1 MEVAALIDIYTS
13 VLGWTLY
20 DRLWEAL
27 LGSGLAYLPF
37 LGAIVRHFAGSW
49 SEAGDAGAEA
59 SVRGLELQLLGM
71 IAVAALAGAPAVDL
85 KVADLTYTAACGDS
99 TVRGGATGTL
109 YDSTFNIGG
118 GAPAQVPVWWRAVMA
133 VAAGVSNVAVAALPC
148 STNLRQLNYRVDNTR
163 VADPA
168 LRRQLQQ
175 FDRDCYQ
182 PARAKFDRDHQNLP
196 PGYGPGDTDWAGS
209 RFFQDTGGYYDDPN
223 PNIAPRAGTEIP
235 GFPYDPGRDFEYG
248 GTPPASGFGKPT
260 CRQWWIDPS
269 VGLRKRLL
277 DQIDPKVL
285 TDLKSAAAAA
295 AKPPTAVQV
304 EDAQV
309 RRLFLTEARV
319 LAISGGSDPSW
330 LGLLFS
336 EPGDWLVGLARELP
350 SALATA
356 GTAYYAVEQRATF
369 YALQQAAPIGQSLI
383 LMAVYLCLPFVL
395 VFSSY
400 AVETALLAALGIF
413 ALRFLTALWALATW
427 IDSAM
432 TKALGIEWWHVTGDE
447 GIAKL
452 VAQMVG
458 ALLFMG
464 LPVVW
469 FLVLGWAGHHLA
481 ASGLA
486 GAMSEGVGRA
496 AGAGVRMGGKLLKG
510 VARAGK

>member
-71 IAVAALAGAPAVDL
+71 VAVAALAGAPAVDL
-85 KVADLTYTAACGDS
+85 KVADLTYTAACGS
-99 TVRGGATGTL
+99 TTVQGGATGTL

-118 GAPAQVPVWWRAVMA
+118 GAPAQVPVWWRAALA

-148 STNLRQLNYRVDNTR
+148 SANLRQLNYRVDNTR

-168 LRRQLQQ
+168 LRQQLQQ

-196 PGYGPGDTDWAGS
+196 AGYTPGDTDWAGS

-223 PNIAPRAGTEIP
+223 PNLAPRAGTEIP
-235 GFPYDPGRDFEYG
+235 GFPYDPGRDFEFD
-248 GTPPASGFGKPT
+248 GTPPASGLGKPT
-260 CRQWWIDPS
+260 CRQWWTDATA
-269 VGLRKRLL
+269 GLRKRLL

-285 TDLKSAAAAA
+285 AALKSAAGGAAT
-295 AKPPTAVQV
+295 PLYV
-304 EDAQV
+304 EDMQIRKLVNTTVSLAGITVPQAS
-309 RRLFLTEARV
+309 LPEAGTGGFSGWLAGFL
-319 LAISGGSDPSW
+319 G
-330 LGLLFS
+330 
-336 EPGDWLVGLARELP
+336 
-350 SALATA
+350 TA
-356 GTAYYAVEQRATF
+356 GTLYHGLEQRATF

-383 LMAVYLCLPFVL
+383 LMAIYLCLPFVL

-400 AVETALLAALGIF
+400 SVETALLAALGIF

-427 IDSAM
+427 IDSTM
-432 TKALGIEWWHVTGDE
+432 PKALGIDWFTQDADNG
-447 GIAKL
+447 
-452 VAQMVG
+452 VAAVVAEITG

-486 GAMSEGVGRA
+486 GAMSEGIGRA
-496 AGAGVRMGGKLLKG
+496 AGSGVRIGGKLLKG
-510 VARAGK
+510 VAGGRK

>member
-1 MEVAALIDIYTS
+1 MEVAALIDIYTT

-37 LGAIVRHFAGSW
+37 LGAIVRHFAGHW

-71 IAVAALAGAPAVDL
+71 VAVAALAGAPAVDI
-85 KVADLTYTAACGDS
+85 KVADLTYTAACGS
-99 TVRGGATGTL
+99 AAVQGGATGTL

-118 GAPAQVPVWWRAVMA
+118 GAPAQVPVWWRAAMA

-148 STNLRQLNYRVDNTR
+148 SANLRQLNYRVDNTR

-168 LRRQLQQ
+168 LRQQLQQ
-175 FDRDCYQ
+175 FDQDCYQ
-182 PARAKFDRDHQNLP
+182 PARAKFDRDHQSLP
-196 PGYGPGDTDWAGS
+196 PGYAPGDTDWAGS

-235 GFPYDPGRDFEYG
+235 GFPFDPGRDFEYG
-248 GTPPASGFGKPT
+248 GTPPASGLGKPT
-260 CRQWWIDPS
+260 CRQWWTDPS
-269 VGLRKRLL
+269 AGLRKRLL
-277 DQIDPKVL
+277 DQIDPQVL
-285 TDLKSAAAAA
+285 ADMKSAAGGAA
-295 AKPPTAVQV
+295 TSLYV
-304 EDAQV
+304 EDMQIRKLVDATV
-309 RRLFLTEARV
+309 SLAGITVPPAVSPGAGNGGFSGWLAGFL
-319 LAISGGSDPSW
+319 G
-330 LGLLFS
+330 
-336 EPGDWLVGLARELP
+336 
-350 SALATA
+350 TA
-356 GTAYYAVEQRATF
+356 GTLYHGLEQRATF

-383 LMAVYLCLPFVL
+383 LMAIYLCLPFVL

-400 AVETALLAALGIF
+400 SVETALLAALGIF

-427 IDSAM
+427 IDNTM
-432 TKALGIEWWHVTGDE
+432 PKALGIDWFTSDADNG
-447 GIAKL
+447 
-452 VAQMVG
+452 VAAVVAEITG
-458 ALLFMG
+458 ALLFVG

-481 ASGLA
+481 ASGLV

-496 AGAGVRMGGKLLKG
+496 AGAGVRTGGKLLKG